1 MALSP
6 ASSAP
11 IRGALTAPAVAAST
25 VAVTNS
31 FGVACLVTVIG
42 GTVSV
47 IAVDGTTIGTTD
59 GVVLV
64 PAGSTIALT
73 YAVAP
78 TWTWYGLA

>member
-1 MALSP
+1 VATAQHLNHP
-6 ASSAP
+6 
-11 IRGALTAPAVAAST
+11 GAQTPPAVAAST

-31 FGVACLVTVIG
+31 FAFPCLVQIFG

-47 IAVDGTTIGTTD
+47 VSVGGVALSLVGSIA
-59 GVVLV
+59 LV
-64 PAGSTIALT
+64 PAGATIALT